1 VGYSRAEH
9 DQGQQYSPRT
19 GGPDDA
25 HIDNGES
32 DDRHRRARDRRYRR
46 RNRGSVRS
54 IDELKLNGPE
64 YDSAEH

>member
-1 VGYSRAEH
+1 MIKASSTPHEQEV
-9 DQGQQYSPRT
+9 PT
-19 GGPDDA
+19 IA

-46 RNRGSVRS
+46 RNRRSLRS